1 MARMGLRWTQD
12 YLAEKS
18 GVNRRSILRYE
29 AGGNIE
35 GGSVEAMR
43 AALVA
48 GGASF
53 TDRAGQ
59 TGVAVP
65 R

>member
-1 MARMGLRWTQD
+1 MARIGLRWTQD
-12 YLAEKS
+12 ELAEKS

-29 AGGNIE
+29 AGGNIAAE
-35 GGSVEAMR
+35 SIEAMR
-43 AALVA
+43 RALVD

-53 TDRAGQ
+53 ADRGPV
-59 TGVAVP
+59 TGVTVP

>member
-1 MARMGLRWTQD
+1 MARIGLRWTQD
-12 YLAEKS
+12 RLAEKS

-35 GGSVEAMR
+35 GESVEALRR
-43 AALVA
+43 ALLE
-48 GGASF
+48 GGATF
-53 TDRAGQ
+53 ADRAGQ
-59 TGVAVP
+59 TSVSVP